1 MKSNYFDAKELLH
14 DLHRQ
19 FAENQNAAAEL
30 FIKLLIALLGLLGS
44 LGYVY
49 SRWEGNIS
57 SVATQ
62 NNDFVFTTNTL
73 YMAIF
78 VNQILLCLI
87 AFLVIHFGASF
98 RRDQLL
104 NAKIRYESMGNSLYK
119 YFFKEYGVN
128 VESLP
133 GLYGIFLN
141 FVVVF
146 QIALILFSV
155 CLSFYEESYVN
166 RMTVLNLL
174 CVLLPVFECL
184 YKKCRIGKLIR
195 QKMRFDAYKKN
206 KGVFA

>member
-30 FIKLLIALLGLLGS
+30 FVKLLIALLGLLGS
-44 LGYVY
+44 LGYIY

-73 YMAIF
+73 YMAFF
-78 VNQILLCLI
+78 VDQILLSLI

-133 GLYGIFLN
+133 GLYGIFLS
-141 FVVVF
+141 FVLVF
-146 QIALILFSV
+146 HYGLFLFSACLLV
-155 CLSFYEESYVN
+155 CMKYN
-166 RMTVLNLL
+166 AGGMTVLNLL
-174 CVLLPVFECL
+174 CVFLPIAECW
-184 YKKCRIGKLIR
+184 YKKCRIEKLKR
-195 QKMRFDAYKKN
+195 QKMEFEAYKK
-206 KGVFA
+206 KMDKK

>member
-1 MKSNYFDAKELLH
+1 MKSCAFSANELLH
-14 DLHRQ
+14 DLHKQ

-30 FIKLLIALLGLLGS
+30 FVKLLIALLGLLGS
-44 LGYVY
+44 LGYIY

-146 QIALILFSV
+146 QIVLILFSV
-155 CLSFYEESYVN
+155 CLSVCGKCNVN
-166 RMTVLNLL
+166 GVTVLNLL
-174 CVLLPVFECL
+174 CVFLPIAECW
-184 YKKCRIGKLIR
+184 YKKCRIEKLKR
-195 QKMRFDAYKKN
+195 QKMEFEAYKKKMN
-206 KGVFA
+206 KK

>member
-30 FIKLLIALLGLLGS
+30 FVKLLIALLGLLGS

-73 YMAIF
+73 YMAFF
-78 VNQILLCLI
+78 VDQILLCLI

-133 GLYGIFLN
+133 GLYRIFLN

-146 QIALILFSV
+146 QIVLILFSV
-155 CLSFYEESYVN
+155 YLFLYGKCNVGE
-166 RMTVLNLL
+166 MIVLNLL
-174 CVLLPVFECL
+174 CVLLPISECL
-184 YKKCRIGKLIR
+184 YKKCRIGKLKR
-195 QKMRFDAYKKN
+195 QKMGFEVYKKKMN
-206 KGVFA
+206 KK